1 MKTVFLLIGFVF
13 FVSIQF
19 ADAQQPAKI
28 PRIGYVSGTGNALNQ
43 GPYVEAL
50 RQGLK
55 ELGYIEGKNF
65 KIEYRGAEGKSER
78 VVEGLVAEL
87 VQLNVDVLV
96 VPILSAILAAK
107 QATKTIPIVMVAG
120 VDSVATGIVNSLA
133 RPGANITGLNTL
145 SRDLSGKRIQL
156 LTELIPQLSKVG
168 VLRDGDSKN
177 TVYRIQEYESAGSA
191 LKINVQS
198 LAVRGA
204 NPDIEGVIQN
214 AAKGRVNG
222 LITISS
228 GNLIRHQRRI
238 AEVAIENR
246 LASIF
251 EGPTWIEQG
260 GLMSYSAD
268 DLAAFRR
275 AAFYVD
281 KILKGAKPADLPVEQ
296 PTKFDLVINL
306 KTAKQIGLT
315 IPQNVLARAD
325 KVIK

>member
-1 MKTVFLLIGFVF
+1 MRLRHRLFQLGLAAMLLSLSFPVE
-13 FVSIQF
+13 
-19 ADAQQPAKI
+19 AQQTAKI

-156 LTELIPQLSKVG
+156 LTEIVPQLSKIG

-177 TVYRIQEYESAGSA
+177 TANRIQEYESEGRA

-198 LAVRGA
+198 LAVRGS

-214 AAKGRVNG
+214 AAKGRVNA
-222 LITISS
+222 LVIISN
-228 GNLIRHQRRI
+228 GNLLRHR
-238 AEVAIENR
+238 
-246 LASIF
+246 
-251 EGPTWIEQG
+251 G
-260 GLMSYSAD
+260 GLQKLLLRTDWPQYSRD
-268 DLAAFRR
+268 TP
-275 AAFYVD
+275 
-281 KILKGAKPADLPVEQ
+281 G
-296 PTKFDLVINL
+296 
-306 KTAKQIGLT
+306 
-315 IPQNVLARAD
+315 
-325 KVIK
+325 